1 MRRAGCDAM
10 VGAVVAVLALS
21 ACGVKGAGDFK
32 IIGAAEVPAG
42 VSASTSTTTPF
53 GGTTTT
59 LATEQAT
66 IFYVR
71 GSELVGIGL
80 DVPAPANPSHALSQ
94 LLIGT
99 PPPRTRSAI
108 PRGVQ
113 AVVTI
118 ERGVAVISVSRLL
131 LSETSTSD
139 QIIAIGQIVLTL
151 TSLPGVGQVQFVA
164 DGRPIAVP
172 IATGE
177 VRAPGDYVTFDDYK
191 SLVAVQER
199 SVESS
204 VAS

>member
-1 MRRAGCDAM
+1 MRRRGPLM
-10 VGAVVAVLALS
+10 VVCTVLALTS
-21 ACGVKGAGDFK
+21 LTACGLKGTGDFK
-32 IIGAAEVPAG
+32 VIGAAEVPSG
-42 VSASTSTTTPF
+42 VAPSTTSTLPA
-53 GGTTTT
+53 GGTETT
-59 LATEQAT
+59 LASEQAT

-71 GSELVGIGL
+71 GSELVGISV
-80 DVPAPANPSHALSQ
+80 DVPAPANPAHTLSQ

-131 LSETSTSD
+131 LTETSTSD
-139 QIIAIGQIVLTL
+139 QVIAIGQIVLTL
-151 TSLPGVGQVQFVA
+151 TSLPGIGQVQFVA

-172 IATGE
+172 IASGI
-177 VRAPGDYVTFDDYK
+177 VRAPGESVTFDDYK
-191 SLVAVQER
+191 SLLAPAER
-199 SVESS
+199 STDTS